1 MLIVG
6 IFLASLLFVPQV
18 FVLGGNNTQANIDG
32 PFYTQAL
39 LSQLPHDARVA
50 IYDEDNVTVPA
61 ISDAAPGSLTNNITE
76 ITTLLEDA
84 GHSVDLLTEED
95 ILDHQLI
102 TANYDVFIMVNN
114 IPRPSI
120 FNLVREFSL
129 GGGGLLSF
137 ENAVSYLWFGGF
149 IQQGRTTDAG
159 GSLYWGYYESAGQNV
174 TARHPTM
181 KDYHEGDNVTLPD
194 EIRVTHWGPQLNT
207 ERGNDMVHLT
217 NNSITSGYITA
228 FAIDN
233 SKDGGRIVQLPGDGY
248 SIASDMESVILDSVE
263 WLVPR
268 PKGRIVFDLSH
279 SARIG
284 VDPWDAPY
292 ITV

>member
-6 IFLASLLFVPQV
+6 IFLTSLLIVPPV
-18 FVLGGNNTQANIDG
+18 FVFGVGNTPANIDG
-32 PFYTQAL
+32 PFETPAL
-39 LSQLPHDARVA
+39 LSQLPHNARVA

-76 ITTLLEDA
+76 ISTLLENA
-84 GHSVDLLTEED
+84 GHTVDLLTEED

-102 TANYDVFIMVNN
+102 TADFDVFIMVNN

-149 IQQGRTTDAG
+149 IQQGIDYDR
-159 GSLYWGYYESAGQNV
+159 GSNDQWGYYQSSGQNV

-194 EIRVTHWGPQLNT
+194 EIRVTHWGPGLIA
-207 ERGNDMVHLT
+207 ERGNDMIHLT
-217 NNSITSGYITA
+217 NNSITFGYITA

-233 SKDGGRIVQLPGDGY
+233 SRDGGRIVQLPGDGY
-248 SIASDMESVILDSVE
+248 DIASDMESIIIDSVE
-263 WLVPR
+263 
-268 PKGRIVFDLSH
+268 
-279 SARIG
+279 
-284 VDPWDAPY
+284 
-292 ITV
+292 